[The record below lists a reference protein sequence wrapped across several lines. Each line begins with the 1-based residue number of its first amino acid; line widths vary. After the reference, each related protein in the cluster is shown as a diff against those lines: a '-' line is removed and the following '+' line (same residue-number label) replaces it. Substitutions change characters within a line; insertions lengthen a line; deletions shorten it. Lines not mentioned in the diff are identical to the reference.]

1 MTINRNNTSATVAIV
16 AAGFSCIS
24 FMFGCSGSPDR
35 PPPSTVDTTNST
47 ATPNAAVANH
57 DPCEPGTWRE
67 CRMHYVDA
75 DGQAQCP
82 MDVELCR
89 EDGAGYYDCGTWV
102 TGADGTPTPRSAV
115 QQTTKK

>member
-1 MTINRNNTSATVAIV
+1 MIKRNPSAAVALV
-16 AAGFSCIS
+16 AAGFSWLS
-24 FMFGCSGSPDR
+24 FMFGCSGADR
-35 PPPSTVDTTNST
+35 PPPSSVDTSPSIATPT
-47 ATPNAAVANH
+47 ATPVNH
-57 DPCEPGTWRE
+57 DPCQPGTWRE

-102 TGADGTPTPRSAV
+102 NGADGKPAAR
-115 QQTTKK
+115 

>member
-1 MTINRNNTSATVAIV
+1 
-16 AAGFSCIS
+16 
-24 FMFGCSGSPDR
+24 
-35 PPPSTVDTTNST
+35 
-47 ATPNAAVANH
+47 
-57 DPCEPGTWRE
+57 
-67 CRMHYVDA
+67 MHYVDA

-102 TGADGTPTPRSAV
+102 NGADGTPTPRSAV